1 MNSLYHWQDERL
13 VELKLREVEQA
24 VERDR
29 LLKAAGLSSLN
40 LLVRTAVTLQKLLQ
54 ARNRRLRRRS
64 GRPVEQE
71 SY

>member
-1 MNSLYHWQDERL
+1 MNSLYHWHDERL
-13 VELKLREVEQA
+13 IELKLREVEQA